1 MDMDA
6 HMVPDMAGE
15 EKQQDDDDEVAD
27 MDEMMA

>member
-6 HMVPDMAGE
+6 HMVPDMGGE